1 MARSRLTS
9 YPTFSRIE
17 ISHILN
23 VSTLT
28 ISNREKSGKY
38 PQPKR
43 DLNKYRIYTLN
54 DIFNLQLIT
63 YNHIDP
69 KPIISILFDK
79 GYKDPRIVSEMI
91 DQVLSRRNT
100 ND

>member
-1 MARSRLTS
+1 ML
-9 YPTFSRIE
+9 IE
-17 ISHILN
+17 KRN
-23 VSTLT
+23 
-28 ISNREKSGKY
+28 GKY
-38 PQPKR
+38 PEPKR

-79 GYKDPRIVSEMI
+79 GYKDPKIVSEMI
-91 DQVLSRRNT
+91 DQVLSRRNS
-100 ND
+100 NV

>member
-1 MARSRLTS
+1 MYLHWLLL
-9 YPTFSRIE
+9 IE
-17 ISHILN
+17 KRN
-23 VSTLT
+23 
-28 ISNREKSGKY
+28 GKY
-38 PQPKR
+38 PEPKR

-79 GYKDPRIVSEMI
+79 GYKDPKIVSEMI
-91 DQVLSRRNT
+91 DQVLSRRNS
-100 ND
+100 NV

>member
-1 MARSRLTS
+1 LL
-9 YPTFSRIE
+9 IE
-17 ISHILN
+17 KRN
-23 VSTLT
+23 
-28 ISNREKSGKY
+28 GKY
-38 PQPKR
+38 PEPKR

-79 GYKDPRIVSEMI
+79 GYKDPKIVSEMI
-91 DQVLSRRNT
+91 DQVLSRRNS
-100 ND
+100 NV

>member
-1 MARSRLTS
+1 LL
-9 YPTFSRIE
+9 IE
-17 ISHILN
+17 KRN
-23 VSTLT
+23 
-28 ISNREKSGKY
+28 GKY
-38 PQPKR
+38 PEPKR

-79 GYKDPRIVSEMI
+79 GYKDPKIVSEMI
-91 DQVLSRRNT
+91 DQVLSRRNS
-100 ND
+100 NA